1 MGRLLGRR
9 YILDYSCAAVRL
21 RWNLQ
26 HDIWIQHVLLQ
37 VSCSRWAPCGLDGFD
52 ARDDYDHR
60 VGGHGHPEVMMIIS
74 ETTII
79 V

>member
-1 MGRLLGRR
+1 MRSGF
-9 YILDYSCAAVRL
+9 SMCF
-21 RWNLQ
+21 
-26 HDIWIQHVLLQ
+26 
-37 VSCSRWAPCGLDGFD
+37 SRCHAQGGPCGLDGFD

-60 VGGHGHPEVMMIIS
+60 LGGHGHPEVMMIIS